1 MDSIKEKLNKIE
13 LDIYSKPLFIGL
25 IMLIQFII
33 FLVIVYKYNPYYD
46 PNKPSDHQA
55 LTQFIVLIVGFLY
68 VILFM
73 FLKEKLI
80 NKVNI
85 LSLDIETPTEN
96 SFLKRTIATLL
107 FFIIFILL
115 TISIIWIF
123 SNLSIIGS
131 IISNG
136 LIILLVIFVIALIY
150 IGLKKSIEKM
160 LPQTGFL
167 SFIKN
172 FILFIPCL
180 LIRFAE
186 YIKYEYKITG
196 KPVWILLILEII
208 LILLW
213 VIIPIIFKYYFDKD
227 GSKLLDGPVY
237 LNKRHD
243 IGSFENLHK
252 KNLEEKKDS
261 KFLYHYSLSAWF
273 NINPQPPNTSPAYTK
288 YTSILNYGNK
298 PNVQY
303 NGEKN
308 SLRVIT
314 ALDDKR
320 GEKLNE
326 VEIFE
331 TKNVLVQKWNNIV
344 INYDGGDMDVFLN
357 GELVG
362 SKPGIAPYMRYENVS
377 VGEINGIQ
385 GGICNVK
392 YYNHILSK
400 KDIKLTYKMLRDMNI
415 PNV

>member
-1 MDSIKEKLNKIE
+1 MDSLTEKLNKIE
-13 LDIYSKPLFIGL
+13 INIYSNPLFIGL

-46 PNKPSDHQA
+46 PNKPNEYQA
-55 LTQFIVLIVGFLY
+55 ITQFTVLVVGFLY
-68 VILFM
+68 VMLFM
-73 FLKEKLI
+73 FIKEKLI
-80 NKVNI
+80 NKVDI

-96 SFLKRTIATLL
+96 SFLKRTFATLVL
-107 FFIIFILL
+107 FIIFILL
-115 TISIIWIF
+115 TISIVWIF
-123 SNLSIIGS
+123 SNLAMVGS
-131 IISNG
+131 IISHG
-136 LIILLVIFVIALIY
+136 LILLVLIFIIALIY
-150 IGLKKSIEKM
+150 IGLKKSVDK
-160 LPQTGFL
+160 LFPQTGFL
-167 SFIKN
+167 SFVKN

-196 KPVWILLILEII
+196 KPVWILLIIEII

-213 VIIPIIFKYYFDKD
+213 VIIPILFKYYFDKD
-227 GSKLLDGPVY
+227 GSKLLEGPVY
-237 LNKRHD
+237 LNKKHD
-243 IGSFENLHK
+243 IGNFENLHQ
-252 KNLEEKKDS
+252 KNLEDKKDS

-273 NINPQPPNTSPAYTK
+273 TINPQPPSTSAAYTK

-314 ALDDKR
+314 TLEDKN

-331 TKNVLVQKWNNIV
+331 TKNVLYQKWNNIV

-377 VGEINGIQ
+377 VGEIHGIQ

-400 KDIKLTYKMLRDMNI
+400 KDIKLTYKLLRDKNV

>member
-13 LDIYSKPLFIGL
+13 LDIYSNPLYFGL
-25 IMLIQFII
+25 LMLIEFII

-46 PNKPSDHQA
+46 PNKPNDYQA
-55 LTQFIVLIVGFLY
+55 LTQFIVLVVGFLY

-80 NKVNI
+80 TNVNI

-107 FFIIFILL
+107 FFIIFVLL
-115 TISIIWIF
+115 TISIVWIF
-123 SNLSIIGS
+123 SNLSFITS

-136 LIILLVIFVIALIY
+136 LILLLIISIIAVIY
-150 IGLKKSIEKM
+150 IVLKKSVDK
-160 LPQTGFL
+160 LFPQNGFL

-180 LIRFAE
+180 LIRLAE

-213 VIIPIIFKYYFDKD
+213 VIIPILFKYYFDKD

-243 IGSFENLHK
+243 IGTFENLHK

-273 NINPQPPNTSPAYTK
+273 NINPQPPNTSTAYTK

-308 SLRVIT
+308 SLRVMT
-314 ALDDKR
+314 TLDDKN

-331 TKNVLVQKWNNIV
+331 TKNILYQKWNNIV

-377 VGEINGIQ
+377 VGEMNGIQ
-385 GGICNVK
+385 GGMCNVK

-400 KDIKLTYKMLRDMNI
+400 KDIKLTYKMLRDKNI